1 MQTFLFKVTCENY
14 KVHRNNLI
22 NLTISLSLHR
32 GGFKVLISSRVTTIH
47 QTVIGETNT
56 KTLFISK
63 KHILV
68 NCFSAVILLLKRS
81 RKILFW
87 SKQSQSFR
95 RWFSPMI
102 GTLNENVCNSIK
114 NRWYSGIAFMCLE
127 DKLQFV
133 QSRQTTENVKT
144 IN

>member
-68 NCFSAVILLLKRS
+68 HCFSAVILLLKRS

-95 RWFSPMI
+95 RRKEKRNNSPYNTHQGFLRRLLITRLDLEQRTSHHHTKWFWLLP
-102 GTLNENVCNSIK
+102 
-114 NRWYSGIAFMCLE
+114 
-127 DKLQFV
+127 
-133 QSRQTTENVKT
+133 
-144 IN
+144 